1 MVREYAEFS
10 LRVVRLAGIP
20 ERIKLFQMNGGQLHL
35 EGLNLLP
42 LYVKGSAI
50 NSD

>member
-20 ERIKLFQMNGGQLHL
+20 ERIKL
-35 EGLNLLP
+35 LNDKWWPAAL
-42 LYVKGSAI
+42 GRA
-50 NSD
+50 